1 MENVRGNFQGKAEK
15 RATPC
20 TRPFRLDPSWSTDT
34 CDLIVTQLTPRRHRE
49 TWGSGQATVGYFRP
63 GFVVFKVRYG
73 KRFPCSVS
81 CNDDASVGQLF
92 LISSRNFSDKK
103 RGRWKYYRCC
113 ECGVFS
119 GGRVICAIAKR
130 WIIQTRIS
138 CYLKY
143 RLNEQCP
150 PLTCIDTSR
159 KAKKRIFMKI
169 RFLFLGEETK
179 EIVNHSTENL
189 YSSPTG
195 RGDIRNGRSRTAD
208 LIVKRREFRESRR
221 VTGTISS
228 LAIIKLLSRTTATAN
243 TCRAAATPGRRSS
256 TLTREQTHARTHE
269 PTGARVYQ
277 RPRAPTDYVHTRSFL
292 PAYTSACVASS
303 E

>member
-1 MENVRGNFQGKAEK
+1 M
-15 RATPC
+15 
-20 TRPFRLDPSWSTDT
+20 
-34 CDLIVTQLTPRRHRE
+34 
-49 TWGSGQATVGYFRP
+49 
-63 GFVVFKVRYG
+63 VFKVRYG

-195 RGDIRNGRSRTAD
+195 RGDIRNGRSHCETTRVSRISPGNRHDIQSGNYKTA
-208 LIVKRREFRESRR
+208 VENHRHREHMSSRCHPWSTFFD
-221 VTGTISS
+221 VDTG
-228 LAIIKLLSRTTATAN
+228 AN
-243 TCRAAATPGRRSS
+243 AC
-256 TLTREQTHARTHE
+256 THARTNGRARI
-269 PTGARVYQ
+269 PTPPCTHRLCAHSFISARIHVCV
-277 RPRAPTDYVHTRSFL
+277 RRKFWIIWHVVVHVIIQIDVEIRRVERTSDFL
-292 PAYTSACVASS
+292 AANPVLRYSLFLQSLALKAKLNTINFAYIIICFLWCTAY
-303 E
+303 